1 MLIQDYEE
9 YEIIVV
15 DDGSKDET
23 SAICDWYEK
32 KYKAVQVIHSENK
45 GVSSARNLGLEKAMG
60 DYILFLDADDQLVSD
75 ALNTLAA
82 HTANA
87 EWIIGNY
94 FLVEEEKNRR
104 IAHQMYFNEGVHEG
118 KWNELPELASNRL
131 FHFIWGKLY
140 DRHIIQQFQ
149 LRFNENMSYGEDIL
163 FNTYYY
169 THIKHFV
176 ALNTAVYA
184 YSCHLTTG
192 LSNQPQLDE
201 WKTQK
206 RICQEMQR
214 VLQKEDEMSADI
226 KARMNHFYYAQC
238 IASVERAVC
247 EGNKQEVK
255 RICHSRFFRELL
267 EKEKIVAVGEIGLDY
282 YWDKEGHDL
291 QKHWFIRQL
300 DLAREMNKPVM
311 IHSREAAA
319 DTMEIMKE
327 HGKGLKGVI
336 HCYSYSLEMA
346 REYVKMGYYIGVG
359 GVVTFKNSKKLKE
372 IVEEIPLESIVLE
385 TDCPYLAPTPF
396 RGKRNSSLY
405 LPYVVEAIAELKGI
419 SAEQVIEQT
428 EKNARDLYQL

>member
-1 MLIQDYEE
+1 MKEKPFISIIIPAYNAETTLKRCVRSVLIQDYEE

-32 KYKAVQVIHSENK
+32 KYEAVQVIHSENK

-267 EKEKIVAVGEIGLDY
+267 EKEKQLKQICGIDY
-282 YWDKEGHDL
+282 FLLK
-291 QKHWFIRQL
+291 R
-300 DLAREMNKPVM
+300 NKGSFYCWL
-311 IHSREAAA
+311 HS
-319 DTMEIMKE
+319 
-327 HGKGLKGVI
+327 V
-336 HCYSYSLEMA
+336 
-346 REYVKMGYYIGVG
+346 YVK
-359 GVVTFKNSKKLKE
+359 FKNLKE
-372 IVEEIPLESIVLE
+372 LRS
-385 TDCPYLAPTPF
+385 
-396 RGKRNSSLY
+396 R
-405 LPYVVEAIAELKGI
+405 
-419 SAEQVIEQT
+419 
-428 EKNARDLYQL
+428 